1 MNVVIYARFS
11 SHSQTEQSIEGQ
23 LKVCYEYA
31 ESNHYT
37 VVGEYID
44 RAISGTTDNRAEF
57 QRMISDSDRH
67 TFEGVLVY
75 QLDRF
80 ARNRYDS
87 AINKAK
93 LKKNGVRVLSAK
105 ENIADDA
112 SGILVEG
119 VLESMAEYYSVELSQ
134 KIHRGMA
141 INAEKCLSNGS
152 NPGLGFKVDAERRFY
167 VDEEE
172 AAIVREIYERYASG
186 ETKAEIIRDLKRRRV
201 KTSLGK
207 EFSPNSLS
215 HLLSNKRYIGVYLY
229 KGKETPGGMPRIL
242 DDDLF
247 YRVQSMMNKN
257 KNAPARTHGEGEYLL
272 TTKLFCGH
280 CKEMMVGYG
289 GTSKTGRQ
297 YHYYM
302 CKNARR
308 KKCGKKIVSKSYIE
322 DRVVN
327 ECLKMLTEE
336 KIRFIAKK
344 VADECAKSPDNLTAK
359 ALKKAIREADTA
371 IENLWK
377 AIEQGRAVE
386 MLTDRLNKRMAEK
399 AELEAQLA
407 IEENKKITLTE
418 AQILAFLD
426 YVCEMPADDVNKR
439 RAIINIF
446 VHSIYL
452 YDDHFTLIINASKKP
467 LSIDN
472 IPLDDIETAFEGET
486 GASEGCSS
494 LSTPAPPA
502 ASCRSQFAH
511 LTLWGALFFAPAFPI
526 GGVPAPLTPAAPH
539 ASPLPQRPRKG
550 KRGLRRLTRWKPSFS
565 LLSAHS
571 LLPVFLQNPFQGR
584 GPLLGQQME
593 RGPAPAHIISQHG
606 HRRLDHRA
614 GAPILKALPERGQA
628 LLLPLGALPVPGE
641 KPVIEGDQRAGV
653 HVGAPGY
660 GPFSPAAQAVQDQSV
675 VAGEDRE
682 VPSFANLQIGQH
694 AVPVP
699 GRILD
704 AHNIGKL
711 GQPRHC
717 LGQKGIPR
725 AGRDVVEQNGQIH
738 RPGHGGIVVIEF
750 LLAGSP
756 KAGGDDAEH
765 IGPFLTGH
773 AGLGD
778 GLPRGDTACPRIHR
792 DPSPHLADGG
802 FQNLAF
808 LPAVQGIALPVG
820 AKAKNPMHAAFQQPL
835 HLAAQLLQ
843 VDLLVRAHRGD
854 DGRDDA
860 FYLYR
865 LHSFFLLL
873 SLQPAGRILCF

>member
-1 MNVVIYARFS
+1 
-11 SHSQTEQSIEGQ
+11 
-23 LKVCYEYA
+23 
-31 ESNHYT
+31 
-37 VVGEYID
+37 
-44 RAISGTTDNRAEF
+44 
-57 QRMISDSDRH
+57 
-67 TFEGVLVY
+67 
-75 QLDRF
+75 
-80 ARNRYDS
+80 
-87 AINKAK
+87 
-93 LKKNGVRVLSAK
+93 
-105 ENIADDA
+105 
-112 SGILVEG
+112 
-119 VLESMAEYYSVELSQ
+119 
-134 KIHRGMA
+134 MA

-215 HLLSNKRYIGVYLY
+215 RLLSNKRYIGAYLY
-229 KGKETPGGMPRIL
+229 KGKKTPGGMPRIL

-257 KNAPARTHGEGEYLL
+257 KSAPARTHGEGEYLL

-344 VADECAKSPDNLTAK
+344 VAEECTKSPDNLTAK

-377 AIEQGRAVE
+377 AIEQGQAVE

-439 RAIINIF
+439 RAIIDIF

-472 IPLDDIETAFEGET
+472 IPLDDIESVFEGSG

-494 LSTPAPPA
+494 LSTPAPPK
-502 ASCRSQFAH
+502 S
-511 LTLWGALFFAPAFPI
+511 
-526 GGVPAPLTPAAPH
+526 
-539 ASPLPQRPRKG
+539 
-550 KRGLRRLTRWKPSFS
+550 
-565 LLSAHS
+565 
-571 LLPVFLQNPFQGR
+571 
-584 GPLLGQQME
+584 
-593 RGPAPAHIISQHG
+593 
-606 HRRLDHRA
+606 
-614 GAPILKALPERGQA
+614 
-628 LLLPLGALPVPGE
+628 
-641 KPVIEGDQRAGV
+641 
-653 HVGAPGY
+653 
-660 GPFSPAAQAVQDQSV
+660 
-675 VAGEDRE
+675 
-682 VPSFANLQIGQH
+682 
-694 AVPVP
+694 
-699 GRILD
+699 
-704 AHNIGKL
+704 
-711 GQPRHC
+711 
-717 LGQKGIPR
+717 
-725 AGRDVVEQNGQIH
+725 
-738 RPGHGGIVVIEF
+738 
-750 LLAGSP
+750 
-756 KAGGDDAEH
+756 
-765 IGPFLTGH
+765 
-773 AGLGD
+773 
-778 GLPRGDTACPRIHR
+778 
-792 DPSPHLADGG
+792 
-802 FQNLAF
+802 
-808 LPAVQGIALPVG
+808 
-820 AKAKNPMHAAFQQPL
+820 
-835 HLAAQLLQ
+835 
-843 VDLLVRAHRGD
+843 
-854 DGRDDA
+854 
-860 FYLYR
+860 
-865 LHSFFLLL
+865 
-873 SLQPAGRILCF
+873 